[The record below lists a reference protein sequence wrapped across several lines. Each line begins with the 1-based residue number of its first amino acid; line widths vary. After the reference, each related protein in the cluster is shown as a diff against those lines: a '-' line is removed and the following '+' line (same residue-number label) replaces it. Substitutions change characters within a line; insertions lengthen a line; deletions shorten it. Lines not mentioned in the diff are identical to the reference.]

1 MSLIK
6 FEDKMM
12 KGVQGATTVVKV
24 PVLEENGKNGE
35 EISAHTEKM
44 FEVNNCL
51 QFLLRSYNVST
62 TMLRKDEQDELFI
75 YAKQIKEKQAE
86 HLKMK
91 QEEDKKGDEGVEVG
105 ELTLTSEELKVLKMV
120 QERRPRYSKGGYG
133 ADEPETVASEKL
145 RYQIFDH
152 LSLIL
157 EPNHK
162 HHLEGVQQGNLQE
175 LHDVIMSLSKKR
187 PMKEYAEKLHAVSGL
202 LTSLAHDF
210 PMIQKTFMAAGG
222 CFTNSDIKV
231 EDLLVPFL
239 LLAFDGDMRYKTA
252 ADRMRRQHESDPLPL
267 AAVLGQLSVEN
278 KRIQDGE
285 MNKAK
290 ANAIKLHAKLARAPK
305 IVGGGGGGGAR
316 WWPG

>member
-91 QEEDKKGDEGVEVG
+91 QEEDKKGDDGVEVG
-105 ELTLTSEELKVLKMV
+105 ELTLTSEELKV
-120 QERRPRYSKGGYG
+120 
-133 ADEPETVASEKL
+133 
-145 RYQIFDH
+145 F
-152 LSLIL
+152 
-157 EPNHK
+157 
-162 HHLEGVQQGNLQE
+162 
-175 LHDVIMSLSKKR
+175 
-187 PMKEYAEKLHAVSGL
+187 
-202 LTSLAHDF
+202 
-210 PMIQKTFMAAGG
+210 
-222 CFTNSDIKV
+222 
-231 EDLLVPFL
+231 
-239 LLAFDGDMRYKTA
+239 
-252 ADRMRRQHESDPLPL
+252 
-267 AAVLGQLSVEN
+267 
-278 KRIQDGE
+278 
-285 MNKAK
+285 
-290 ANAIKLHAKLARAPK
+290 
-305 IVGGGGGGGAR
+305 
-316 WWPG
+316 